1 MKRKIKIII
10 APDSFKG
17 SIGAAEAAEA
27 IKAGLAETLGDAD
40 LLTLPIADGGEGTL
54 DAMTGKT
61 PLTSLSVPGPLGDT
75 VTARFGHVGNV
86 AVIEMASAAGLTL
99 VEEKKR
105 SAMRTTTY
113 GVGRI
118 ILRALD
124 DGYRKLMLTV
134 GGSGTNDGGC
144 GMFSALGAR
153 FLKEDGTAF
162 VPCGGTLSEIAGID
176 LGGLDIRLKD
186 CVFTVAT
193 DVRNPLLGEH
203 GATRVY
209 ARQKGANDRELDLME
224 AGMSHYADILRQMCG
239 RDIAAIPGCGAGGGF
254 AAPLLAFL
262 NAQIRSGIEAVLETV
277 HFADA
282 LKGAD
287 AVITGEGK
295 IDRQS
300 LYGKAISGVA
310 GLAGKAGVPVY
321 CLVGCVGD
329 DREEL
334 KKMGVSEIYALTDI
348 APSAEYAMA
357 HPAQL
362 LQELAQRFAKEHFPG
377 M

>member
-61 PLTSLSVPGPLGDT
+61 PLTSLSVPGPLSDT

-134 GGSGTNDGGC
+134 GGSGTN
-144 GMFSALGAR
+144 
-153 FLKEDGTAF
+153 
-162 VPCGGTLSEIAGID
+162 
-176 LGGLDIRLKD
+176 
-186 CVFTVAT
+186 
-193 DVRNPLLGEH
+193 
-203 GATRVY
+203 
-209 ARQKGANDRELDLME
+209 
-224 AGMSHYADILRQMCG
+224 
-239 RDIAAIPGCGAGGGF
+239 
-254 AAPLLAFL
+254 
-262 NAQIRSGIEAVLETV
+262 
-277 HFADA
+277 ADA
-282 LKGAD
+282 
-287 AVITGEGK
+287 ECF
-295 IDRQS
+295 
-300 LYGKAISGVA
+300 
-310 GLAGKAGVPVY
+310 PHW
-321 CLVGCVGD
+321 
-329 DREEL
+329 
-334 KKMGVSEIYALTDI
+334 
-348 APSAEYAMA
+348 APA
-357 HPAQL
+357 
-362 LQELAQRFAKEHFPG
+362 F
-377 M
+377 